1 MTTTE
6 VVDAESVATS
16 EVGAALEADPGVLV
30 NSDALASVEEV
41 ISEVGTGIDDKG
53 VSVAAW
59 AAKASETKA
68 RSLSGRIVRAFVEP
82 GTYFSELKVGHVG
95 NLANRKDPEGYPFIA
110 SDEAL
115 SQVYLTAVATR
126 AIIFIEADNPRLGT
140 VAFIGVGMTEVSTC
154 EITVREGEHLKKG
167 DQLGCSQHSSLI

>member
-1 MTTTE
+1 MLLGAALVTTTE
-6 VVDAESVATS
+6 VVDAESVAIS

-68 RSLSGRIVRAFVEP
+68 RSLSGRIVRVVWQ
-82 GTYFSELKVGHVG
+82 T
-95 NLANRKDPEGYPFIA
+95 DPN
-110 SDEAL
+110 SDQ
-115 SQVYLTAVATR
+115 SR
-126 AIIFIEADNPRLGT
+126 W
-140 VAFIGVGMTEVSTC
+140 C
-154 EITVREGEHLKKG
+154 
-167 DQLGCSQHSSLI
+167 C